1 MSEARRQERWT
12 RTRAAILD
20 GAMACL
26 VEHGYAGLTMQRV
39 QDASGVSRGALTH
52 HFGSMR
58 ELAVAAIE
66 HLAAA
71 QVDQVRTIAATSGA
85 TLESTVEALHTVM
98 RRPTFVAGLEL
109 WVAARTDPALRAAL
123 TPGAR
128 HTGHELRELFAS
140 VLGRAEGDPDV
151 VVFVGGLLALLRGLA
166 VGAVLRDRPE
176 VERAVIATWV
186 TTARAGAA
194 DRA

>member
-1 MSEARRQERWT
+1 MSEVRRQERWV

-20 GAMACL
+20 GAMGCL

-52 HFGSMR
+52 HFASMR

-66 HLAAA
+66 HLAAV
-71 QVDQVRTIAATSGA
+71 QVEEVRTIAATSGA
-85 TLESTVEALHTVM
+85 SLENTVEALHTVM
-98 RRPTFVAGLEL
+98 RQPTFIAGLEL
-109 WVAARTDPALRAAL
+109 WMAARTDPDLRAAL

-128 HTGHELRELFAS
+128 RTGRELRQLFAA
-140 VLGRAEGDPDV
+140 VLGRDEGDPQV

-166 VGAVLRDRPE
+166 VGAVLRDRPG
-176 VERAVIATWV
+176 VERAVVATWV
-186 TTARAGAA
+186 TTAQTRVAGHA
-194 DRA
+194 